1 MPACIM
7 LVMKKNV
14 SVLVKRQTSQQTSGK
29 LRLDDDC
36 FVLDKDRL
44 PHHEALAIL
53 KARVRPVVGVEDVP
67 LADAAGRFLAEAVVS
82 PRAIPAHD
90 NAAVDGYAFAYA
102 SYDKGKGARLVI
114 AGQASAGH
122 PLSNAPLPDHA
133 VRIFT
138 GAVMPQGF
146 DTVAMQE
153 DVLVEDEGGGRWA
166 VIPPGLRQC
175 ANRRL
180 AGEDAKAGA
189 VLLEPGARLRPQ
201 DVASAAATGLDR
213 LRCYAPLKIAIASS
227 GDEIL
232 RSGEAF
238 GPGKVY
244 DANVPMLEGL
254 ARAVGSAAVDLGV
267 LPDKAE
273 RVRAALSRASKRY
286 SAVIISGGASQG
298 AEDHVVR
305 SIDALGKRHLWQIAI
320 KPGRP
325 MSFGQVGDSV
335 VLGLPGNP
343 VAVFVCF
350 LMYVRPVLTR
360 LAGGLWPEPVRF
372 PLPAAFTQRKKLGR
386 REFWRARLTR
396 SDGGQLQVAKF
407 PRDGSGLISS
417 LRESDGLVEVS
428 EEVDE
433 VRAGE
438 MVNFIPFSEFGL
450 LS

>member
-1 MPACIM
+1 M
-7 LVMKKNV
+7 
-14 SVLVKRQTSQQTSGK
+14 T

-44 PHHEALAIL
+44 PHREALDIL
-53 KARVRPVVGVEDVP
+53 KARVRPVVGVEEVP
-67 LADAAGRFLAEAVVS
+67 LNDAAGRFLAESIIS
-82 PRAIPAHD
+82 PRPIPADD

-102 SYDKGKGARLVI
+102 AYDKQEGARLAIV
-114 AGQASAGH
+114 GQASAGH
-122 PLSNAPLPDHA
+122 PLPAAPMRDQA

-138 GAVMPQGF
+138 GAVIPEGF

-153 DVLVEDEGGGRWA
+153 DVAVEDQAGSGYA
-166 VIPPGLRQC
+166 VIPPGLKRG

-180 AGEDAKAGA
+180 AGEDTEAGA
-189 VLLEPGARLRPQ
+189 VLLEAGTRLRPQ

-213 LRCYAPLKIAIASS
+213 LRCYARLRIAVAST

-232 RSGEAF
+232 RPGEAF
-238 GPGKVY
+238 VPGKVY
-244 DANVPMLEGL
+244 DANAPMIETL
-254 ARAVGSAAVDLGV
+254 AKGVGVDVVDLGV

-273 RVRAALSRASKRY
+273 RVRVTLSKASKTY
-286 SAVIISGGASQG
+286 DAIVISGGASQG
-298 AEDHVVR
+298 AEDHVVD

-325 MSFGQVGDSV
+325 MSFGQIGDSV

-350 LMYVRPVLTR
+350 LMYVRPVLTL

-372 PLPAAFTQRKKLGR
+372 PLPATFSQRKKLGR
-386 REFWRARLTR
+386 REFWRARLT
-396 SDGGQLQVAKF
+396 SVGGQLQVAKF

-428 EEVDE
+428 EDVEE

-438 MVNFIPFSEFGL
+438 MVDFIPFSEFGL
-450 LS
+450 LSQ